1 MAAIEWAGFAVGIV
15 LYLAT
20 AVNVVKTLVVPRR
33 VRVRLTPVP
42 RAVRTLFLWVANRF
56 DDYNAKDRI
65 LAFQG
70 PVMVLVVLAFWLLR
84 FWFAFAL
91 ILWPLI
97 DASFLEALRESDSSL
112 LTLGIFA
119 ADTLAPNL
127 IYFTAAATGL
137 IVIALMIAYLP
148 TLYDS
153 FQRRETL
160 VTMLQSRAGVPA
172 WGPEILWRHHM
183 SGIVGNLG
191 DFYTEWERWAADV
204 AESHTN
210 YPVLINFRSP
220 HPLRSWIV
228 GLLAVLDSAAIY
240 HALCPAAA
248 PTQARLCL
256 RMGFICLR
264 EIADTIG
271 VTYDPDPYPDDPI
284 DLTFEEFKAGIARM
298 EDFPRERSL
307 EEAWMHFKGWRI
319 NYEKISYAIAD
330 YIVAP
335 PGPWSGE
342 RHHLPGMVFVP
353 MRPADRIAGEKDAK
367 VADKIDPAE
376 WRLHG

>member
-1 MAAIEWAGFAVGIV
+1 MAAFEWIGFAAGIV

-97 DASFLEALRESDSSL
+97 DASFLEALRESGSSL

-127 IYFTAAATGL
+127 ISFTAAATGL

-191 DFYTEWERWAADV
+191 DFYAEWERWAADV

-307 EEAWMHFKGWRI
+307 EEAWVHFKGWRI
-319 NYEKISYAIAD
+319 NYEKIAYAIAD